1 MSDHWSA
8 LRPAVRRLIARDEPG
23 YDDARR
29 ELIWNQRLAHAR
41 EPDAIVAVSSADEVA
56 KAVGCAREHRLHISL
71 RGSGH
76 SYDASALRDG
86 GIMLDLGGLDQIEID
101 PDSATAWVGSGVQGG
116 KLLDALATRELAFPV
131 GHCSGVALSG
141 YVLSGGFGWNSGVW
155 GPASANVLAVEMVL
169 ADGRTI
175 IATEN
180 DHPDLF
186 WAARGAGAG
195 FFAAITRYR
204 LRLFAKPAAAFA
216 WSASFAAA
224 SAPIIAP
231 WLTRATDAAAAGAEV
246 TCLVGPH
253 RESGEPSIS
262 LHASASGDTV
272 QQAQQKLEWF
282 EDTPADASVIEPPQ
296 GECLAFPEL
305 TKLSSMPSG
314 KRVACDHSWLSGS
327 IGDALLAIH
336 ELAGVPNKSSTV
348 NLFTL
353 GGERKV
359 ANPPDEQRSALSV
372 GGGNAAGI
380 YGVWDDPADDERHL
394 RWVRDIDAAL
404 APLRHARYVGE
415 AHLGSPERVA
425 ECFTPGALEH
435 LVRLRGLYDPD
446 GLFPQFP

>member
-1 MSDHWSA
+1 MSDRWSS
-8 LRPAVRRLIARDEPG
+8 LRSAVGRLITRGESG

-29 ELIWNQRLAHAR
+29 ELIWNQRLAQAR
-41 EPDAIVAVSSADEVA
+41 EPDAIISVRSADEVA
-56 KAVGCAREHRLHISL
+56 KTIAFAREHDLRVAP

-86 GIMLDLGGLDQIEID
+86 GIMLDLARLDRIEID
-101 PDSATAWVGSGVQGG
+101 TGNETAWVGSGVRGG
-116 KLLDALATRELAFPV
+116 KLLDNLAAHELAFPV

-141 YVLSGGFGWNSGVW
+141 YILSGGFGWNSGVW

-169 ADGRTI
+169 ADGSTI
-175 IATEN
+175 VATEE

-195 FFAAITRYR
+195 FFATVTRYR

-216 WSASFAAA
+216 WTASFAAD
-224 SAPIIAP
+224 SAPVVAP
-231 WLTRATDAAAAGAEV
+231 WLTRATDAAGAGAEV

-253 RESGEPSIS
+253 RMTGEPSIS
-262 LHASASGDTV
+262 LHASATGETTEDARSKV
-272 QQAQQKLEWF
+272 EWF
-282 EDTPADASVIEPPQ
+282 EQLPAEAKVIDAPE
-296 GECLAFPEL
+296 GEDLEFPEL

-314 KRVACDHSWLSGS
+314 KRVACDHSWLKGS

-336 ELAGVPNKSSTV
+336 TLAGAPNKSSTV

-359 ANPPDEQRSALSV
+359 ASPPDERTSALSV

-380 YGVWDDPADDERHL
+380 YGVWDDPADDDRHL
-394 RWVRDIDAAL
+394 EWVRDIDAAL
-404 APLRHARYVGE
+404 APYRSARYVGE
-415 AHLGSPERVA
+415 AHLASPERIA
-425 ECFTPGALEH
+425 ECFTPDALD
-435 LVRLRGLYDPD
+435 RLNKLRERYDPE
-446 GLFPQFP
+446 GLFPPFR